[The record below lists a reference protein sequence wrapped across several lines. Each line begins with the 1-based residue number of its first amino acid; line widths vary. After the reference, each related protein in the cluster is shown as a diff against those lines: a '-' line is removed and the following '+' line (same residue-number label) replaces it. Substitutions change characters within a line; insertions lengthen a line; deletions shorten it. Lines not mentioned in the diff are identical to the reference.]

1 MREKEMIQFRYF
13 KSLSI
18 TNTISN
24 LLERSSSFFPFGGH
38 TFFLIRYLKAYF
50 ILEVGD
56 IAISSVMKENCL
68 TQMKSKSFSYVGLF
82 F

>member
-24 LLERSSSFFPFGGH
+24 LLERSSSFFPFGGL